1 MVGKR
6 LVSQN
11 DHPEMDDPVHEVLG
25 KNRRATCVLACSFQK
40 VIRALAFN
48 GRKKI
53 RPFILCQTSWYSLIA
68 SSVSFN
74 LI

>member
-48 GRKKI
+48 GRKK
-53 RPFILCQTSWYSLIA
+53 FGH
-68 SSVSFN
+68 
-74 LI
+74 